1 MYRKRKPSTMAINK
15 DIVKK
20 IGIVAASLQSR
31 RVGVLALGVVIGIL
45 AAACSGAIANPST
58 SADSQDGAE
67 ETDNLAGTEEF
78 GLSRE
83 ELVTSVERIEELIA
97 NCMSEAGFE
106 YVANDYNTVR
116 QGMTADQ
123 TLPGLSEEEF
133 IEQYGYGIST
143 LYTGLPPQLAD
154 VAIPAQIGLG
164 EQNVQLFK
172 NLSSADQVAYNRTLF
187 GENVEATLAVAL
199 ETEDLSRT
207 GGCTRTAIEQVFTAE
222 QLSPSY
228 TNPKDALIEQ
238 DPRMVAAL
246 AEYAECIQEAGFRY
260 SHEKEIEPDLRNR
273 LYTITEGASVESLSA
288 DAQAALTALQGEE
301 RALAIASYECE
312 GEIIE
317 PVEDQVEQ
325 ELFADPDQ

>member
-1 MYRKRKPSTMAINK
+1 MAINK
-15 DIVKK
+15 DVVEQIRTIATRLKSRR
-20 IGIVAASLQSR
+20 IGI
-31 RVGVLALGVVIGIL
+31 LALGVVIGIL
-45 AAACSGAIANPST
+45 VAACSGNLTIPNPST
-58 SADSQDGAE
+58 SADGQDSE
-67 ETDNLAGTEEF
+67 EEEDDLAGTEEF

-83 ELVTSVERIEELIA
+83 ELVTSIERIEELIA
-97 NCMSEAGFE
+97 SCMSEAGFE

-123 TLPGLSEEEF
+123 SLPGLSEEEF

-164 EQNVQLFK
+164 QQNVQIFQ
-172 NLSSADQVAYNRTLF
+172 NLSPEDQVAYNRTLF
-187 GENVEATLAVAL
+187 GDNEEATLAVAL

-222 QLSPSY
+222 QLSTSY

-246 AEYAECIQEAGFRY
+246 AEYAECIQEAGFSY
-260 SHEKEIEPDLRNR
+260 NHEKEIEPDLRDR
-273 LYTITEGASVESLSA
+273 LYTITEGASVETLSA
-288 DAQAALTALQGEE
+288 DSKAALTALQSEE

-312 GEIIE
+312 SEIIE
-317 PVEDQVEQ
+317 PVEDQVEE

>member
-1 MYRKRKPSTMAINK
+1 MAINK
-15 DIVKK
+15 DVVEK
-20 IGIVAASLQSR
+20 IRTIATRLQSH
-31 RVGVLALGVVIGIL
+31 RVGVLALGMVIGIL
-45 AAACSGAIANPST
+45 VAACSGNLTIPNPST
-58 SADSQDGAE
+58 SADGQDSE
-67 ETDNLAGTEEF
+67 EEEDDLAGTEEF

-83 ELVTSVERIEELIA
+83 ELVTSIERIEELIA
-97 NCMSEAGFE
+97 SCMSEAGFE

-123 TLPGLSEEEF
+123 SLPGLSEEEF

-164 EQNVQLFK
+164 QQNVQIFQ
-172 NLSSADQVAYNRTLF
+172 NLSPEDQVAYNRTLF
-187 GENVEATLAVAL
+187 GDNEEATLAVAL

-222 QLSPSY
+222 QLSTSY

-246 AEYAECIQEAGFRY
+246 AEYAECIQEAGFSY
-260 SHEKEIEPDLRNR
+260 NHEKEIEPDLRDR
-273 LYTITEGASVESLSA
+273 LYTITEGASVETLSA
-288 DAQAALTALQGEE
+288 DSKAALTALQSEE

-312 GEIIE
+312 SEIIE
-317 PVEDQVEQ
+317 PVEDQVEE

>member
-1 MYRKRKPSTMAINK
+1 MAINK
-15 DIVKK
+15 DVVEKIRITATRLKSRR
-20 IGIVAASLQSR
+20 IGI
-31 RVGVLALGVVIGIL
+31 LALGVVIGIL
-45 AAACSGAIANPST
+45 VAACSSNLTIPNPST
-58 SADSQDGAE
+58 SADDQDSAE
-67 ETDNLAGTEEF
+67 EGDNVAGTEEF

-83 ELVTSVERIEELIA
+83 ELVTSIERIEELIA
-97 NCMSEAGFE
+97 SCMSEAGFE

-123 TLPGLSEEEF
+123 SLPGLSEEEF

-164 EQNVQLFK
+164 EQNVQIFQ
-172 NLSSADQVAYNRTLF
+172 NLSPEDQVAYNRTLF
-187 GENVEATLAVAL
+187 GDNEEATLAVAL

-222 QLSPSY
+222 QLSTSY

-246 AEYAECIQEAGFRY
+246 AEYAECIQEAGFSY
-260 SHEKEIEPDLRNR
+260 NHEKEIEPDLRDR
-273 LYTITEGASVESLSA
+273 LYAITGGTPPDTLPA
-288 DAQAALTALQGEE
+288 DAMAALTALQGEE
-301 RALAIASYECE
+301 RALAVASYECE
-312 GEIIE
+312 SEIIE
-317 PVEDQVEQ
+317 PVEDQVEE